1 MIELQTTHIKPR
13 LPKRE
18 WLLRCADNDHN
29 LSLCS
34 ICVNDG
40 SIEIVTADN
49 TIIELDGPHIAEFHD
64 AFQSAIQLADA
75 DLAAR
80 WSGIPDV

>member
-1 MIELQTTHIKPR
+1 MTPLQTTHIKPR

-18 WLLRCADNDHN
+18 WLLRCSDGDRT
-29 LSLCS
+29 LSTCS

-40 SIEIVTADN
+40 AIEIITADN
-49 TIIELDGPHIAEFHD
+49 RIIELDGSHIAEFHE

-75 DLAAR
+75 DLADR
-80 WSGIPDV
+80 RSGIPDV